1 MEDWKIALGGKTEAQ
16 REAGIHQHLRETG
29 PVSHG
34 PSAAHTCHALAQ
46 QCHTVLAPGSI
57 SPGYSSREINSL
69 GDLVIHQR
77 RSLCCPRQSCMS
89 IQFWLGSTIPAGKIK
104 KTKQTT
110 KAFNTIFFFLFCL
123 YQAKLITWLGLTL
136 SSSKCVSRMAPSHT
150 SLTDTQPVQL
160 HPFYFF

>member
-69 GDLVIHQR
+69 GDLVIHQK

-104 KTKQTT
+104 KNKQTT
-110 KAFNTIFFFLFCL
+110 KAFNTIFFSFLL
-123 YQAKLITWLGLTL
+123 IPSQADHLAGLN
-136 SSSKCVSRMAPSHT
+136 
-150 SLTDTQPVQL
+150 TQQL
-160 HPFYFF
+160 

>member
-57 SPGYSSREINSL
+57 SPGYSSREIVLDIVKLLLLHFHHSLYLTESLEENS
-69 GDLVIHQR
+69 ISSRFH
-77 RSLCCPRQSCMS
+77 RSIFGEEWKEKMVVVFSHR
-89 IQFWLGSTIPAGKIK
+89 
-104 KTKQTT
+104 TT
-110 KAFNTIFFFLFCL
+110 SNVSGCQLLTSEYF
-123 YQAKLITWLGLTL
+123 YQNISATE
-136 SSSKCVSRMAPSHT
+136 A
-150 SLTDTQPVQL
+150 
-160 HPFYFF
+160 